1 MKKKL
6 LSLAVV
12 LVLSMTLLA
21 GCGKDNGADSNDSGA
36 GGAGGDESKI
46 KVALLLPGSANDKS
60 WNQIGYDA
68 LQLIAGEADA
78 EIAFSENVA
87 PADQLQAMRDYAGKG
102 YDVIIGHGGQYED
115 DMISIGK
122 EFPDTQ
128 FVVIAG
134 AKGAEPNV
142 KAVDT
147 APWQYGYAYG
157 YIAGKVTSSNKIGFV
172 TGMEG
177 VATMN
182 NLVGGFRDG
191 AKAANPDVQSTVVY
205 IKEMGDVAAAR
216 EAALSLKST
225 GCDVIIHELN
235 AGTQGVIDVCKEN
248 NILTVGRSTADVEY
262 APDQVLTYT
271 VFDWGPKYVDVVKQ
285 VLDGKISGGF
295 HFYGFNT
302 PDTPGFEFN
311 YSSGNGWNPNVVTA
325 EIEEAFQKDV
335 VEMFKADPER
345 TYTVEDAKSGTV

>member
-1 MKKKL
+1 MKKKF
-6 LSLAVV
+6 LAAGLICI
-12 LVLSMTLLA
+12 LVMALLA
-21 GCGKDNGADSNDSGA
+21 GCGEKEKDTPNDANTSEESGV
-36 GGAGGDESKI
+36 

-68 LQLIAGEADA
+68 LQLVAQETGA
-78 EIAFSENVA
+78 EVSFSENVS

-102 YDVIIGHGGQYED
+102 YDVIIGHSGQYED
-115 DMISIGK
+115 DMISIGE

-128 FVVIAG
+128 FVIIAG
-134 AKGAEPNV
+134 ATGAEPNV

-157 YIAGKVTSSNKIGFV
+157 YMAGKVTKSNKIGFV

-191 AKAANPDVQSTVVY
+191 AKAANADVQSTVIY
-205 IKEMGDVAAAR
+205 IKDMGDVAAAR
-216 EAALSLKST
+216 EAALSLMAS

-235 AGTQGVIDVCKEN
+235 AGMQGVVDVCKEN
-248 NILTVGRSTADVEY
+248 NIFTIGRSAADVEY
-262 APDQVLTYT
+262 APEQVLTYT
-271 VFDWGPKYVDVVKQ
+271 VFEWGPKYLDVVKQ
-285 VLDGKISGGF
+285 AIAGNISGGF
-295 HFYGFNT
+295 YFYGFNT

-311 YSSGNGWNPNVVTA
+311 YDESNPWNPDAVTS
-325 EIEEAFQKDV
+325 EIMDAFQKDV
-335 VEMFKADPER
+335 VEMFEANPER
-345 TYTVEDAKSGTV
+345 TYTVDDAKAGTL

>member
-1 MKKKL
+1 MRKKI
-6 LSLAVV
+6 
-12 LVLSMTLLA
+12 LVTGLIFVMVMTIFA
-21 GCGKDNGADSNDSGA
+21 GCGGKENDTGS
-36 GGAGGDESKI
+36 DESASDESVQ

-68 LQLIAGEADA
+68 LQLVA
-78 EIAFSENVA
+78 EETGAEVAFSENVS
-87 PADQLQAMRDYAGKG
+87 PTDQLQSMRDYAGKG
-102 YDVIIGHGGQYED
+102 YDVIIGHSGQYED
-115 DMISIGK
+115 DMISIGE

-128 FVVIAG
+128 FVIIAG
-134 AKGAEPNV
+134 ATGAEPNV

-157 YIAGKVTSSNKIGFV
+157 YIAGKVTKSNKVGFV

-191 AKAANPDVQSTVVY
+191 AKAANPDVQSTVIY
-205 IKEMGDVAAAR
+205 IKDMGDVAAAR
-216 EAALSLKST
+216 EAALSLKAS

-235 AGTQGVIDVCKEN
+235 AGMQGVVDVCKEN
-248 NILTVGRSTADVEY
+248 NIFTIGRSEADVEY
-262 APDQVLTYT
+262 APEQVLTYT

-285 VLDGKISGGF
+285 AIEGNVSGGF
-295 HFYGFNT
+295 YFYGFNT

-311 YSSGNGWNPNVVTA
+311 YDEGNPWNPNAVTP
-325 EIEEAFQKDV
+325 EILEAFQKDV
-335 VEMFKADPER
+335 VEMFQADPER
-345 TYTVEDAKSGTV
+345 TYTVDDAKAGTL

>member
-1 MKKKL
+1 M
-6 LSLAVV
+6 
-12 LVLSMTLLA
+12 LVMALLA
-21 GCGKDNGADSNDSGA
+21 GCGGNNGNGED
-36 GGAGGDESKI
+36 AGGDEGSNEESAV

-68 LQLIAGEADA
+68 LQLVA
-78 EIAFSENVA
+78 EETGAEVAFSENVS

-102 YDVIIGHGGQYED
+102 YDVIIGHSGQYED
-115 DMISIGK
+115 DMISIGE

-128 FVVIAG
+128 FVIIAG
-134 AKGAEPNV
+134 ATGAEPNV

-157 YIAGKVTSSNKIGFV
+157 YMAGKVTKSNKVGFV

-191 AKAANPDVQSTVVY
+191 AKAANSDVQSTVVY
-205 IKEMGDVAAAR
+205 IKDMGDVAAAR
-216 EAALSLKST
+216 EAALSLKAS

-235 AGTQGVIDVCKEN
+235 AGMQGVVDVCKEN
-248 NILTVGRSTADVEY
+248 NIFTIGRSAADVEY

-271 VFDWGPKYVDVVKQ
+271 VFEWGPKYVDVVKQ
-285 VLDGKISGGF
+285 AIAGNVSGGF
-295 HFYGFNT
+295 YFYGFNT

-311 YSSGNGWNPNVVTA
+311 YDSGNSWNPTAVTSD
-325 EIEEAFQKDV
+325 ILDAFQTDV
-335 VEMFKADPER
+335 VEMFEADPER
-345 TYTVEDAKSGTV
+345 TYTVDDAKAGTV